1 MVNSD
6 QSKSSVVLPPFL
18 FPVEAVG
25 VGLVLASV
33 WGGKA
38 YCVFS
43 EIFLILQERLKE
55 ETNSSF
61 LPLDVI
67 LSGYDAWN
75 CSCHLLTIRNSG
87 LRAKSTSKDGRCR
100 AGRQK

>member
-18 FPVEAVG
+18 FPMEAVG

-38 YCVFS
+38 YCVFLGNLS
-43 EIFLILQERLKE
+43 HSSR
-55 ETNSSF
+55 ETQGRNSSF
-61 LPLDVI
+61 LSLDVI
-67 LSGYDAWN
+67 LSGYDA
-75 CSCHLLTIRNSG
+75 
-87 LRAKSTSKDGRCR
+87 
-100 AGRQK
+100 